1 MPDAQPLQI
10 IQTMEAVARAT
21 NPKTVT
27 DNDIVKRALK
37 QQGKLTKLEVSKQEL
52 KNKSFKY
59 KNVERKGQVVAN
71 FHDVAINVADE
82 CAKRNHKAEEGMLC
96 KLCKPKF
103 DAALR
108 LALQTEQI

>member
-1 MPDAQPLQI
+1 MADAQPLQI

-52 KNKSFKY
+52 KNKSFQY
-59 KNVERKGQVVAN
+59 KNMERKGRVVTN
-71 FHDVAINVADE
+71 FHDEAIDVADE
-82 CAKRNHKAEEGMLC
+82 CAKRNHNPAAGDLC

-108 LALQTEQI
+108 LAQLTELI

>member
-1 MPDAQPLQI
+1 MADAQPLQI

-27 DNDIVKRALK
+27 DNDIIKRALK
-37 QQGKLTKLEVSKQEL
+37 QQSKLTKIEISKQEL

-59 KNVERKGQVVAN
+59 KNMKRKGRVVTN
-71 FHDVAINVADE
+71 FHDEAIDVADE
-82 CAKRNHKAEEGMLC
+82 CAKRKHKAKPGKLC

-103 DAALR
+103 NAALR
-108 LALQTEQI
+108 LARLTELI

>member
-1 MPDAQPLQI
+1 MADAQPLQI

-27 DNDIVKRALK
+27 DNDIIKRALK
-37 QQGKLTKLEVSKQEL
+37 QQSKLTKIEISKQEL

-59 KNVERKGQVVAN
+59 KNMKRKGRVVTN
-71 FHDVAINVADE
+71 FHDEAIDVADE
-82 CAKRNHKAEEGMLC
+82 CAKRKHKAKPGKLC

-108 LALQTEQI
+108 LAQLTELI

>member
-1 MPDAQPLQI
+1 MADAQPLQI

-52 KNKSFKY
+52 KNKSFQY
-59 KNVERKGQVVAN
+59 KNMERKGRVVTN
-71 FHDVAINVADE
+71 FHDEAIDVADE
-82 CAKRNHKAEEGMLC
+82 CAKRNHKPKAGKLC

-108 LALQTEQI
+108 LAQLTELI